1 VVGVIYNRTGSFTS
15 SIIEKSI
22 SSSATFPE
30 DGVMFG
36 FFGHEGDFYDTA
48 HLDREAVKSGFALK
62 EVRIWAASREKLDLI
77 AEQRDV
83 QIDPTLYINRNL
95 ISYYRLVAKR
105 EYGSSYDNFAR
116 HNLNGGWKFSEEG

>member
-36 FFGHEGDFYDTA
+36 FFGHEGDLYDTA
-48 HLDREAVKSGFALK
+48 H
-62 EVRIWAASREKLDLI
+62 
-77 AEQRDV
+77 
-83 QIDPTLYINRNL
+83 
-95 ISYYRLVAKR
+95 
-105 EYGSSYDNFAR
+105 
-116 HNLNGGWKFSEEG
+116 